1 MDRSYS
7 RRFTLLEKAV
17 MGENIRT
24 GGSFIT
30 EIRSGKGTF
39 IINLQGFSHLE
50 DTILFLITSNELRS
64 VGIPITYDKPDK
76 NDTVRQ
82 KIIFDPDNV
91 LDTGFRIEEFNLVSL
106 IAKKGING
114 PNIIPVLTG
123 YFDGK
128 VNWKD
133 NFIQYKTLI
142 SQRNQQKNNIIHN
155 VIDNIKDITKEIKT
169 EPLKNLE
176 FLKFDDKKE
185 DTQKVAEIIPEE
197 NTIEVASDECA
208 VLEEVEESGFDFSVN
223 PHETFKEISKKFRKQ
238 LEDLE
243 NQGIISSEEVTTI
256 ENTYTNKVNNT
267 QSIESKIDDMY
278 MEPNDTIKGDVSLT
292 NKIVSEEEISDIE
305 ALFNKAEKIV
315 PFSTNRNV
323 TWVKVRPCHLILV
336 PNIDWTIINDP
347 FTFIGQKQF
356 GHIILGTYNFNGE
369 QLYYV
374 GIPARY
380 NNKSNK
386 TANMYFSAYEDR
398 PVREVK
404 TICASLPS

>member
-76 NDTVRQ
+76 NDTGRQ

-155 VIDNIKDITKEIKT
+155 VIDNIKDITKE
-169 EPLKNLE
+169 
-176 FLKFDDKKE
+176 F
-185 DTQKVAEIIPEE
+185 KVINFI
-197 NTIEVASDECA
+197 
-208 VLEEVEESGFDFSVN
+208 FS
-223 PHETFKEISKKFRKQ
+223 S
-238 LEDLE
+238 
-243 NQGIISSEEVTTI
+243 
-256 ENTYTNKVNNT
+256 
-267 QSIESKIDDMY
+267 
-278 MEPNDTIKGDVSLT
+278 
-292 NKIVSEEEISDIE
+292 
-305 ALFNKAEKIV
+305 
-315 PFSTNRNV
+315 
-323 TWVKVRPCHLILV
+323 
-336 PNIDWTIINDP
+336 
-347 FTFIGQKQF
+347 
-356 GHIILGTYNFNGE
+356 
-369 QLYYV
+369 
-374 GIPARY
+374 
-380 NNKSNK
+380 
-386 TANMYFSAYEDR
+386 
-398 PVREVK
+398 
-404 TICASLPS
+404 